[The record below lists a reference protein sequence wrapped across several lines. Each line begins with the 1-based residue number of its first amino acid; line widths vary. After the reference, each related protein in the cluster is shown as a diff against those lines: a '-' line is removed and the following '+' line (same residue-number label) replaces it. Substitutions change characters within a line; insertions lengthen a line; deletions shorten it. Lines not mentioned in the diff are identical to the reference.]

1 MVGRSADLR
10 IMQDAMA
17 RAGASPTA
25 MLISGE
31 AGIGKSRLIHEFSS
45 SMPAGS
51 VAYGACMEL
60 AGEPIV
66 FAAIKEALRH
76 VEDHELEP
84 RSERASS
91 SASLNRIEQFD
102 QWARLLEE
110 PDGQLPPRVLVIED
124 LHWADD
130 STLSFLSYL
139 LRSLRRYRL
148 MVIVTRRDDEI
159 PRAAT
164 SDAVLAELLRLP
176 YLISWQLSRLTEDEA
191 GELTLG
197 IDRRTAGRW
206 YELSEGNPY
215 LLGELV
221 AAGGQMPGH
230 MRDIL
235 IERVRRLS
243 PDAQS
248 LARVA
253 AVAGLVI
260 DDEILWRASPLDE
273 THHLEALHD
282 IVDGGV
288 LRIEGGRYAFRH
300 SLTREALLDGLLP
313 FEVRRLNAAIAA
325 ALEQESGPPGAV
337 LSARIAAHWH
347 AAGDPDRTF
356 QASLLAA
363 RQAYSIYAFPESWH
377 HYRRAL
383 DLLEQI
389 GAVAVPGTLL
399 VAAADAARWAGDL
412 SSAVSLLRRALLH
425 VSDVGERAALHE
437 RLGRYLWEAGGHGSH
452 KELETAT
459 ELLQTTAPI
468 PARATVLAAQ
478 ARGSMMMTRYE
489 RAADEARRALEEARR
504 WELQIVEA
512 DALTTLATAESGLG
526 DSESAI
532 VHLRDALAL
541 AKVCD
546 DFETICRTYGNLTFV
561 LVRAGAHEE
570 AGQAALEGLQLLR
583 SRGLHLGVGATLAN
597 NAASILILRGRY
609 KEAEELLTDILSLDV
624 PQGRSRQLYISLAEL
639 HLRLGQHEA
648 ARENLVL
655 AAEVARLNEPHL
667 RVPSVVVE
675 AELLLQE
682 KRFDQAFD
690 LVVDA
695 LGELEASEDVM
706 LTADLCRL
714 GLRIAADRA
723 AQPSRQRSN
732 LDEELRSLVARIPEA
747 DSASDASGGTALAA
761 CLATARAEERRARH
775 GDDWECWH
783 DAADRWVEACQP
795 WDVAYCR
802 LRESEHAARRRLAHH
817 ASDALAETTRIASEL
832 GAQPLLDA
840 ADALAR
846 GARLRVPLEEPAE
859 TTSPANPFG
868 LTRREQEVCEVMAQG
883 ATNREIATKL
893 YISERTAAVHV
904 SSILRKLGVQSR
916 LEASLMVQTT
926 ADQRGKRLP

>member
-1 MVGRSADLR
+1 MVGRSSDLLV
-10 IMQDAMA
+10 MQEAMD
-17 RAGASPTA
+17 RAGSSPTA
-25 MLISGE
+25 LVLSGE
-31 AGIGKSRLIHEFSS
+31 AGIGKSRLIDEFSS
-45 SMPAGS
+45 SLPDGS

-66 FAAIKEALRH
+66 FAAVKEALRH
-76 VEDHELEP
+76 VEDRELEL
-84 RSERASS
+84 RSDRASS

-102 QWARLLEE
+102 QWGRLLEE
-110 PDGQLPPRVLVIED
+110 PDGRLPPRVLVIED

-148 MVIVTRRDDEI
+148 MVVLTRRDDEV

-164 SDAVLAELLRLP
+164 SDTVLAELLRLP
-176 YLISWQLSRLTEDEA
+176 YVVSWQLSRLTEDEA
-191 GELTLG
+191 AELMHGT
-197 IDRRTAGRW
+197 DARTADRF

-221 AAGGQMPGH
+221 AAGGKMPGH
-230 MRDIL
+230 IRDIL
-235 IERVRRLS
+235 VERVRRLS

-253 AVAGLVI
+253 AVAGLAV

-273 THHLEALHD
+273 TRHLEALHD
-282 IVDGGV
+282 VVDGGL
-288 LRIEGGRYAFRH
+288 LRTEGGRYVFRH
-300 SLTREALLDGLLP
+300 SLTREALLEGLLP
-313 FEVRRLNAAIAA
+313 FEVRRLNAAVAT
-325 ALEQESGPPGAV
+325 ALEKEGGPRGAV

-356 QASLLAA
+356 EASLVAA
-363 RQAYSIYAFPESWH
+363 RQAYSVYAFPEAWH

-383 DLLEQI
+383 DLLDQI
-389 GAVAVPGTLL
+389 GAVAVPGTLQ

-412 SSAVSLLRRALLH
+412 SAAVSLLRRALAL
-425 VSDVGERAALHE
+425 VSDVGERAGLHE
-437 RLGRYLWEAGGHGSH
+437 RLGRYLWDAGGHGSH
-452 KELETAT
+452 QELETAT

-504 WELQIVEA
+504 WGLQIVEA

-526 DSESAI
+526 DSESA
-532 VHLRDALAL
+532 VTHLRQALAL
-541 AKVCD
+541 AQACD
-546 DFETICRTYGNLTFV
+546 DFEAICRTYGNLTFV

-609 KEAEELLTDILSLDV
+609 KEAEALLTDILSLDI
-624 PQGRSRQLYISLAEL
+624 PQGRSRQLYIALAEL
-639 HLRLGQHEA
+639 QIRLGQYAA

-682 KRFDQAFD
+682 KRFDQAFEM
-690 LVVDA
+690 VIEA
-695 LGELEASEDVM
+695 LGELEASEDEM

-723 AQPSRQRSN
+723 AEPSYRLSGV
-732 LDEELRSLVARIPEA
+732 DEALSPLVDRIPTGEH
-747 DSASDASGGTALAA
+747 DGDASGGTALAA
-761 CLATARAEERRARH
+761 CIATARAEERRARH
-775 GDDWECWH
+775 TDDWECWH
-783 DAADRWVEACQP
+783 DAGDRWLEACQP

-802 LRESEHAARRRLAHH
+802 LRESEQAARRRLANH
-817 ASDALAETTRIASEL
+817 ASEALGETRRIASEL

-840 ADALAR
+840 AEALAR
-846 GARLRVPLEEPAE
+846 GARLRVPSEEPEDTA
-859 TTSPANPFG
+859 PAPIPFG
-868 LTRREQEVCEVMAQG
+868 LTRREQEVCQVMAQG
-883 ATNREIATKL
+883 ATNREIAAKL

-904 SSILRKLGVQSR
+904 SNILRKLGVQTR
-916 LEASLMVQTT
+916 LEASLIVQRLSE
-926 ADQRGKRLP
+926 QQGKRLP